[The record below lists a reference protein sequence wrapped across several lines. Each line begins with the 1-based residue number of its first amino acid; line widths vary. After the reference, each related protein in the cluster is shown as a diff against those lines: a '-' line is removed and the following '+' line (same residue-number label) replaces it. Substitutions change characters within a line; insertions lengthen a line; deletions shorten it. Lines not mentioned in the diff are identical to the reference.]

1 MTSTKTKEITKKAR
15 MKAKRA
21 AVTCSAPSG
30 EEVTIQPPNLERHAL
45 SGGLPSRLKAIA
57 EAGVAAVDKAIKEA
71 SEGDPETLTYL
82 DGIVCRTLIDPEI
95 EPPTWEMRHPKREDG
110 EDDLDAPAVMT
121 LIAGE
126 DPNEYL
132 LPIDYKWL
140 LLVAF
145 GETDFD
151 GEGKRLW
158 GREPVSRFRLFREEH
173 GCAEDCDGCAR
184 VADRVSVGGAS

>member
-1 MTSTKTKEITKKAR
+1 MYGTVAR
-15 MKAKRA
+15 MRVKPGMADKMCELSNTWWSERA
-21 AVTCSAPSG
+21 PKVKGAV
-30 EEVTIQPPNLERHAL
+30 
-45 SGGLPSRLKAIA
+45 
-57 EAGVAAVDKAIKEA
+57 
-71 SEGDPETLTYL
+71 SET
-82 DGIVCRTLIDPEI
+82 VFRTDN
-95 EPPTWEMRHPKREDG
+95 
-110 EDDLDAPAVMT
+110 
-121 LIAGE
+121 